1 MVFLCFTVYF
11 LSFLSMGAQEII
23 ASQVFQS
30 HLDFELDER
39 RKAANKTARACSG
52 FSVR

>member
-1 MVFLCFTVYF
+1 MAFLCFTVYF

-39 RKAANKTARACSG
+39 RKATNKTARAC
-52 FSVR
+52 